1 MEMFPGSLMLAA
13 ANAKG
18 LALVIGNDPQTV
30 ILVTLGSV
38 LLLVGTVL
46 RYKFPSKQENHSTT
60 PYTFWAR
67 PSQPTGYMSNAAG
80 AAAHGTSF
88 NFGTTLEHQNH
99 RRPVGYLALQSTPT
113 TERRANL
120 V

>member
-1 MEMFPGSLMLAA
+1 MEMFPGSLIFATA
-13 ANAKG
+13 SAKG
-18 LALVIGNDPQTV
+18 LALVIGNDLQTG
-30 ILVTLGSV
+30 ILITLGTV

-46 RYKFPSKQENHSTT
+46 RYKFPSKQEDHGTT
-60 PYTFWAR
+60 THAFWPK
-67 PSQPTGYMSNAAG
+67 PSQPTGYLITAAG

-88 NFGTTLEHQNH
+88 NFGTLERQND
-99 RRPVGYLALQSTPT
+99 RRPVGYLAIQSTPT